1 MTKLTLSICL
11 FLSCYFKA
19 KALKCSKYSRSFL
32 NSHIYIRNGV
42 LVSKPKKSN
51 ASLPSVFSPSQ
62 TIHSAS
68 SRPLPN
74 ISIGVYA
81 RWLHFPSFSA
91 NQSSQNALSKSTMK
105 SRSPASLSTLLV
117 SFTWAHCNIWHYRWL
132 HSFHNSRFVCL
143 FVYCFWDPTSSYFAG
158 LSFSVPEFFILS
170 LNFEFA
176 CFYFLPFSFSSLF
189 LDNLSLIHP
198 CFSLQPPK
206 LFAFSFVLPLGAKTL
221 LPTLVSRLAHTGPE
235 RLRSRKY
242 VILNGLEAIS
252 VQQ

>member
-143 FVYCFWDPTSSYFAG
+143 FVCLLLLGSYLLLLCWLILFSSWVFHSQLKFWICM
-158 LSFSVPEFFILS
+158 LLFSTLFIL
-170 LNFEFA
+170 F
-176 CFYFLPFSFSSLF
+176 
-189 LDNLSLIHP
+189 
-198 CFSLQPPK
+198 
-206 LFAFSFVLPLGAKTL
+206 PLLGQ
-221 LPTLVSRLAHTGPE
+221 S
-235 RLRSRKY
+235 
-242 VILNGLEAIS
+242 
-252 VQQ
+252 